1 MAEYDDNDLDEELE
15 KVLSDD
21 LDVDLE
27 VAEVNMAADDA
38 DAVDGE
44 SEAGAS
50 TVNPQNEGTEGEEI
64 AERERFNALLD
75 GKMRRPKFKSSVV
88 GT

>member
-38 DAVDGE
+38 VDGE

-64 AERERFNALLD
+64 AER
-75 GKMRRPKFKSSVV
+75 
-88 GT
+88 

>member
-38 DAVDGE
+38 VDGE
-44 SEAGAS
+44 SEAGGS
-50 TVNPQNEGTEGEEI
+50 TVNHHNEGTEGEEI
-64 AERERFNALLD
+64 AER
-75 GKMRRPKFKSSVV
+75 
-88 GT
+88 